1 MPPGLKIRVHSGP
14 SVSSAEAAEILPD
27 AEIRRPIQRGDIA
40 QAIRE
45 GVHVVGIIDGEFQQA
60 RAVSPSELMD
70 ALRSGMRIYGSSSIG
85 ALRAVELER
94 YGMIGVGAVF
104 GLAKETF
111 GFRDDFVAT
120 TYLEQEDEGDVRG
133 NNGLPF
139 VAFSLNARRLVA
151 SGALSDS
158 DAEELCE
165 RYARLH
171 FTQRNDATFERALR
185 ATMPSGDGPRGHGLV
200 EAMKQVFAA
209 GNPLRDDGLA
219 LLSRIDTDLRQL
231 EAQNQRIASLQQ
243 ANRAGPWPRGLVRAE
258 RS

>member
-1 MPPGLKIRVHSGP
+1 MTLRVKTRIHSGL
-14 SVSSAEAAEILPD
+14 SVSSMEASKLLPH

-40 QAIRE
+40 QAIRD
-45 GVHVVGIIDGEFQQA
+45 GVHVVGIIDGVFQQA

-70 ALRSGMRIYGSSSIG
+70 ALRSGMRVYGSSSIG

-104 GLAKETF
+104 DLAKETF

-120 TYLEQEDEGDVRG
+120 TLVEEEGDVRG
-133 NNGLPF
+133 HGLPF

-151 SGALSDS
+151 SGALASAA
-158 DAEELCE
+158 AEELCE

-171 FTQRNDATFERALR
+171 FTQRNEAAFEHALR
-185 ATMPSGDGPRGHGLV
+185 TATPSGEGLV
-200 EAMKQVFAA
+200 AAMKQVFAA

-219 LLSRIDTDLRQL
+219 LLARIDTDLREV
-231 EAQNQRIASLQQ
+231 EAQNQRISSLQQ
-243 ANRAGPWPRGLVRAE
+243 ADRTGPWPRGLSRAD
-258 RS
+258 R

>member
-1 MPPGLKIRVHSGP
+1 MLPN
-14 SVSSAEAAEILPD
+14 AEILP
-27 AEIRRPIQRGDIA
+27 RIQRGDIA
-40 QAIRE
+40 QAIRD

-70 ALRSGMRIYGSSSIG
+70 ALRSGMRVYGSSSIG

-104 GLAKETF
+104 SLVKETF

-120 TYLEQEDEGDVRG
+120 TFVEEGGEVRADS
-133 NNGLPF
+133 LPF
-139 VAFSLNARRLVA
+139 VAFFLNAKQLVA

-158 DAEELCE
+158 AAGDLCE
-165 RYARLH
+165 HYARLH
-171 FTQRNDATFERALR
+171 FTQRNEAALERALR
-185 ATMPSGDGPRGHGLV
+185 AAAPSGDGLV
-200 EAMKQVFAA
+200 EGMKQVFAA

-219 LLSRIDTDLRQL
+219 LLSRIDADLRQI

-243 ANRAGPWPRGLVRAE
+243 ADRTGPWPKGLVRAE
-258 RS
+258 RR